1 MLTTET
7 KCLMAALL
15 VVLLGM
21 TLSMDVGDDAPLP
34 VAAPLYH
41 HAGLRLSVW
50 VTPQGV
56 RNVQQADSGNA
67 ATGTMAAGGTGLD
80 TGLGGFFPP
89 GQGDA
94 APSGSVGRVVPNPT
108 GGWEQGRFSM
118 DRGFDSRV
126 SWD

>member
-15 VVLLGM
+15 AVLLGM
-21 TLSMDVGDDAPLP
+21 ALSMDVGDKAPLP
-34 VAAPLYH
+34 MAAPLYH

-56 RNVQQADSGNA
+56 RNIQQADSGNA
-67 ATGTMAAGGTGLD
+67 ATSTMSAADAGLEG
-80 TGLGGFFPP
+80 GLGGFFPP
-89 GQGDA
+89 GQGA
-94 APSGSVGRVVPNPT
+94 AASSGAVGRADLNQP
-108 GGWEQGRFSM
+108 GGLEQGRFSM

>member
-15 VVLLGM
+15 AVLLGM
-21 TLSMDVGDDAPLP
+21 ALSMDVGGNAPLP
-34 VAAPLYH
+34 MEAPLYH

-67 ATGTMAAGGTGLD
+67 AASTMSAADACLEG
-80 TGLGGFFPP
+80 GLGGFFPP
-89 GQGDA
+89 GQSA
-94 APSGSVGRVVPNPT
+94 AVPSGSVDRAVTNQP
-108 GGWEQGRFSM
+108 GGLEQGRFSM